1 MKEVE
6 ASKGEARLWDRM
18 QEADRERYVV
28 TCQIDSTVRSNT
40 DLINKFGL
48 CDFHSYTMMNCMAF

>member
-6 ASKGEARLWDRM
+6 ASKGEAKLWDRM

-28 TCQIDSTVRSNT
+28 VCNIDSTVRSNA

-48 CDFHSYTMMNCMAF
+48 